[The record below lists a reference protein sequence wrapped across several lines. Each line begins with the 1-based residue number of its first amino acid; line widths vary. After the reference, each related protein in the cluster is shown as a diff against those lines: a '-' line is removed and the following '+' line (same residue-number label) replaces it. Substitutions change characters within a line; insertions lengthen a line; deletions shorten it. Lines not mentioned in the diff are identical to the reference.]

1 LPQGEQRPSSGEHS
15 GDGQKPPSVL
25 QKVSRKERDGAG
37 RDSQSAQSFQEATD
51 EASCV
56 LQKNGVGTS
65 VASTNGR
72 CEVGEAGEG
81 ECGIG
86 RRSRV
91 RGFT

>member
-25 QKVSRKERDGAG
+25 QKVWRKERDGAG

-56 LQKNGVGTS
+56 LQKNRGWYE
-65 VASTNGR
+65 GR
-72 CEVGEAGEG
+72 EY
-81 ECGIG
+81 
-86 RRSRV
+86 
-91 RGFT
+91 